1 MSIRFLLAILLMTS
15 ALSGC
20 GRKGALEMP
29 PAPDPSAV
37 AAQPVPSATAS
48 QGDSLA
54 PGSAAITNPQ
64 SPRAGNFPDQQ
75 SAGAQEPA
83 EAGSGE
89 APKRRFFLDRL
100 L

>member
-1 MSIRFLLAILLMTS
+1 MSIRILITVVLIAS

-20 GRKGALEMP
+20 GRKGPLELP

-37 AAQPVPSATAS
+37 AAQPVPPEPATGAE
-48 QGDSLA
+48 SLA
-54 PGSAAITNPQ
+54 PGSAALGNPQ

-75 SAGAQEPA
+75 SPGSQEPA
-83 EAGSGE
+83 EAASGE